1 MLFRSDFMKDMDAKA
16 KKVKKGDEMISE
28 GFKDVE
34 INGVTPINVYA
45 RTEESGNDAEQ
56 IVWFDLGNGQYL
68 KTGDGA
74 AFQAGEKFMM
84 RFGLYVTKRK
94 TEIELDQ
101 EEKTLKGLDKD
112 LTNLGKDNENYHKK
126 IEEAKKLIAEME
138 QNIVDNLKDQE
149 SKKKEIEMQQA
160 VIEEVKKRLAEL

>member
-1 MLFRSDFMKDMDAKA
+1 MTGGVYPALSIVLPDVRSKDVEKWWKDFMKDMDAKA

-126 IEEAKKLIAEME
+126 LKKPK
-138 QNIVDNLKDQE
+138 N
-149 SKKKEIEMQQA
+149 
-160 VIEEVKKRLAEL
+160 